1 MPVEEDGTLKRDE
14 SDRLRFFFAG
24 SARVA
29 TEEEEEA
36 ATAVA
41 SEGSASV
48 TMVASSL
55 ALRLE
60 GEGVVSE
67 VESSLTSR
75 GERPSEQKGKKK
87 KKKEEKKRKERV
99 RAYWSGGDAG
109 MLLGVAG
116 GVTWVEVGRLR
127 DEKGRRKGKM
137 SRR

>member
-29 TEEEEEA
+29 TEEEEA

-75 GERPSEQKGKKK
+75 GVRPSEQKGK
-87 KKKEEKKRKERV
+87 
-99 RAYWSGGDAG
+99 
-109 MLLGVAG
+109 
-116 GVTWVEVGRLR
+116 
-127 DEKGRRKGKM
+127 
-137 SRR
+137 